1 MAPGN
6 TDQTDLSVAAVTGFA
21 LSPAARRRSL
31 FVVISAAAVV
41 AVTMGLTWPLLS
53 LILKAQG
60 VDDGLIG
67 LSAASQMLSII
78 VVMPLAPRLM
88 AWLGTV
94 RLMAI
99 TIVLAVAMLLLLP
112 TIPNVYA
119 WFPIRFLLGA
129 SVELLLLASDV
140 WVNQIAEERT
150 RGRVIGLYGFVL
162 SGGFAVGAGIVTAI
176 EAAGGIEGWTPFL
189 IGAAIVATG
198 GLPLLFA
205 RGLAPPIE
213 GRPSGGLVRFVR
225 LAPTMLIAGMMFG
238 LIDSAVLT
246 FLPIFGLDN
255 GLDRSTA
262 ILMVNALIAG
272 SVAGQLPIGWLAD
285 RLDDRLMIIGCTLL
299 SLAAGF
305 LLPTAMSVP
314 ALLWPILVIWG
325 AGLGGLYTL
334 AMIMMGRRFRGP
346 DLVAVN
352 AAYIVLW
359 GMGGIAGPSIAG
371 GAMEAWG
378 PVGLPATVVVSCL
391 LFLPLAVWR
400 YWYERGK

>member
-1 MAPGN
+1 
-6 TDQTDLSVAAVTGFA
+6 VTGFA

-53 LILKAQG
+53 LILEARG

-67 LSAASQMLSII
+67 LSAASQTFAII
-78 VVMPLAPRLM
+78 VVMPFAPRLI
-88 AWLGTV
+88 AWLGSV

-99 TIVLAVAMLLLLP
+99 SIAVAVTMLVLLP
-112 TIPNVYA
+112 AIPDVYA

-129 SVELLLLASDV
+129 SVELLLFVSDV

-162 SGGFAVGAGIVTAI
+162 SAGFAVGPLIVMAV
-176 EAAGGIEGWTPFL
+176 GIEGWAPFL
-189 IGAAIVATG
+189 IGAAIVAMG

-225 LAPTMLIAGMMFG
+225 LAPMLLLAGMMFG
-238 LIDSAVLT
+238 LIDSAVLS

-255 GLDRSTA
+255 GLDRSTVT
-262 ILMVNALIAG
+262 LMITVLIAG
-272 SVAGQLPIGWLAD
+272 SVAGQLPIGWFAD
-285 RLDDRLMIIGCTLL
+285 RMDDRLMMIGCIMV
-299 SLAAGF
+299 SLAAGL
-305 LLPTAMSVP
+305 LLPTAIGLP
-314 ALLWPILVIWG
+314 ALLWPMLVIWG
-325 AGLGGLYTL
+325 AALSGLYTL

-346 DLVAVN
+346 DLAGIN
-352 AAYIVLW
+352 AAYVLLW
-359 GMGGIAGPSIAG
+359 GMGGIAGPSIVG

-391 LFLPLAVWR
+391 LFLPLALWR
-400 YWYERGK
+400 YFYGRGK